1 MNQEAEKVRTWLF
14 DKWLTQPE
22 HGATA
27 GFYGGA
33 IDTIGVHMARIYM
46 KNGLQWS
53 VGSYGIH
60 TTGGLYGEGISH
72 DEALFF
78 GETMAFLHGVMATIH
93 EAWGEEEAT
102 QTLKALLV
110 LFRSVWERDAIQCGF
125 PIEELPNSVL
135 PPPPEV

>member
-22 HGATA
+22 HG
-27 GFYGGA
+27 
-33 IDTIGVHMARIYM
+33 DLIGVHMARIYM
-46 KNGLQWS
+46 KNGLQWG

-125 PIEELPNSVL
+125 PIEELPA
-135 PPPPEV
+135 PPSEVF